1 MTRLETLI
9 KDISDP
15 SVAEALKLLGGSP
28 TPGSGEPAD
37 SFEEVAT
44 GLRDA
49 NGHMIFKKSYVG
61 KTTSTMT
68 LVDGDITT
76 TTHSYIDVKGC
87 IELLVDGHT
96 LQVPLNSG
104 SNGNFINAVFIR
116 DDGVHIHCEG
126 HQALRENR
134 DFYLTLYYTYKSV
147 N

>member
-28 TPGSGEPAD
+28 SPTPGGSGEPAD

-49 NGHMIFKKSYVG
+49 EGNMIYKKTWTGNGWNVVLD
-61 KTTSTMT
+61 STMKPSIIKIHKA
-68 LVDGDITT
+68 VGHVSKGD
-76 TTHSYIDVKGC
+76 
-87 IELLVDGHT
+87 T
-96 LQVPLNSG
+96 LQYQIPFYETNSFKANVVAVESEGLKLN
-104 SNGNFINAVFIR
+104 NGAEVNGAYYVTI
-116 DDGVHIHCEG
+116 
-126 HQALRENR
+126 
-134 DFYLTLYYTYKSV
+134 YYTYVSV